1 MDKQQLVE
9 KATEAFRPFETENVI
24 QALQNLSFKHLL
36 AHPVV
41 LILII
46 AVALFGV
53 AKRSKPILLS
63 LFSLFGIA
71 VIIHYAMPSPG
82 NDLSLS
88 STLPFVGGGL
98 LIGLVVIYYSLIKSD

>member
-1 MDKQQLVE
+1 MDKQQLLE
-9 KATEAFRPFETENVI
+9 RAAEAFRPFETENLI

-36 AHPVV
+36 SHPAV

-46 AVALFGV
+46 ALALFGV

-63 LFSLFGIA
+63 LFSLFAIT
-71 VIIHYAMPSPG
+71 VITRYAMPTPG
-82 NDLSLS
+82 EDLSLS

-98 LIGLVVIYYSLIKSD
+98 LIGIVVIYYSLIKSD